1 MEHTCYWKKLE
12 LLITLEVVDFI
23 EIRFFC
29 VALCPDPVDPVNG
42 MVTFTENAID
52 DTATYSCNTGFELVG
67 SASVTC
73 TQVNVS
79 SATFSPAPPV
89 CRRK

>member
-1 MEHTCYWKKLE
+1 M
-12 LLITLEVVDFI
+12 IPVVDYI
-23 EIRFFC
+23 EILFFC
-29 VALCPDPVDPVNG
+29 IALCPDPVDPING
-42 MVTFTENAID
+42 MMTFTGNSVD

-67 SASVTC
+67 SATLTC

-79 SATFSPAPPV
+79 SAAFSPVPPV